1 LGCDALPGAETIA
14 EIGSMPGAGR
24 PVTAILSQPG
34 SCVQIAGQPF
44 GAGGK
49 WIMPFADIDGQALYY
64 IDQGVGFPILLGH
77 SYLWSSYLW
86 SSAMWEQQIEAL
98 SQNYRVIAPDLWG
111 HGKSGR
117 LPEKTLDLS
126 DLARQS
132 LALLDMLGIQQCA
145 LVGHSI
151 GAMWGAELALRAPG
165 RIKCLVLMNT
175 YLGPE
180 PAASRAQ
187 YLAMLR
193 QIEISEAVPAPLL
206 DAIVPL
212 YFRRDMDVSSPLFR
226 AFRADLANFSADS
239 LRHSVIPMG
248 RMLVDRADVRPR
260 LTGLDRDSTLLSY
273 GAQDAARPPAET
285 QEMAQIIGC
294 RSVSVP
300 ESGHISSLEN
310 PVFVTQMLLSEF
322 HKHLP
327 SS

>member
-1 LGCDALPGAETIA
+1 LAPE
-14 EIGSMPGAGR
+14 E
-24 PVTAILSQPG
+24 
-34 SCVQIAGQPF
+34 
-44 GAGGK
+44 K
-49 WIMPFADIDGQALYY
+49 WIMPFKDIDGRSLYY
-64 IDQGVGFPILLGH
+64 VDQGVGFPIFLGH
-77 SYLWSSYLW
+77 SYLW
-86 SSAMWEQQIEAL
+86 SSAMWEPQIKTL
-98 SQNYRVIAPDLWG
+98 SQRYRVIAPDLWG

-117 LPEKTLDLS
+117 LPEKTSDLS
-126 DLARQS
+126 DLARQA
-132 LALLDMLGIQQCA
+132 LALLDTLGIQQCA

-187 YLAMLR
+187 YLAMLG
-193 QIEISEAVPAPLL
+193 QIEVSGAVPAPLL

-212 YFRRDMDVSSPLFR
+212 YFRPNIDVSSPLFR

-239 LRHSVIPMG
+239 LRHSVIPIG
-248 RMLVDRADVRPR
+248 RMIFDRADMRPR
-260 LTGLDRDSTLLSY
+260 LTGLDRDSTLLSC
-273 GAQDAARPPAET
+273 GAQDTPRPPSET

-310 PVFVTQMLLSEF
+310 PAFVTQMLLSEF
-322 HKHLP
+322 GKHLP